1 MKRQAS
7 HMIHGFSTQTTK
19 VSGVPTK
26 QVTTRS
32 LQIMKEKHIPIS
44 VLTAYDYTTAMLL
57 DASGVDCILVG
68 DSASNVMAGHQT
80 TLPMTLDHMIYHA
93 QCVVRGVRRALVI
106 VDLPFGTY
114 QGNTLEALNSAI
126 RVMKETGAQAV
137 KLEGGE
143 LVCGAVA
150 RIVSAG
156 IPVVGHL
163 GLTPQS
169 INKFGSYQ
177 VRARDMTEQD
187 TLKRDIK
194 LLEDAGCFSVVL
206 EKIPWQLAKEATESV
221 SIPTIGIGAGKWC
234 DGQVLV
240 VNDMLGLSKDFQPR
254 FVRRYAELADVI
266 TNAARSY
273 VQDVRGRQFPL
284 TEESYD
290 AMKPEA
296 GDRRPR

>member
-1 MKRQAS
+1 
-7 HMIHGFSTQTTK
+7 
-19 VSGVPTK
+19 VPLPDGAARRAAA
-26 QVTTRS
+26 VTTRS
-32 LQIMKEKHIPIS
+32 LQIMKEARIPIS

-57 DASGVDCILVG
+57 DASGVDCLLVG
-68 DSASNVMAGHQT
+68 DSASNVMCGHLT

-126 RVMKETGAQAV
+126 RVMKETGAAAV

-143 LVCGAVA
+143 QVRDAVA

-177 VRARDMTEQD
+177 VRARAAEEQQA
-187 TLKRDIK
+187 LKRDMK
-194 LLEDAGCFSVVL
+194 LLEDAGCFSIVL
-206 EKIPWQLAKEATESV
+206 EKIPWQLAKEVTAAAAV
-221 SIPTIGIGAGKWC
+221 PTIGIGAGPWC

-240 VNDMLGLSKDFQPR
+240 AHDMLGLAKDFQPR
-254 FVRRYAELADVI
+254 FVRRYADLADVI
-266 TNAARSY
+266 TNAAKSY
-273 VQDVRGRQFPL
+273 VQDVRARSFPTL
-284 TEESYD
+284 EESYD
-290 AMKPEA
+290 LTRPEPPKA
-296 GDRRPR
+296 PAPGP